1 VLLALEAVDESDPS
15 WRRAQDALGAAAYE
29 RMRAAAPADR
39 RRLAELVMRAAPAP
53 SSAWPDGRIDPVI
66 LRQLVTAMLPW
77 FRSPAT
83 VARTA
88 ALLDEIAA
96 ARPQEVLNATER
108 AVVAEAAVRV
118 ACARGFPERALA
130 AMNALEGAQRAKA
143 ARVVL
148 DASWEVIRAGAIDA
162 ARRDRLAIDAAIA
175 AQDGIEPSED
185 PGVALMWIEVAA
197 VAVRAGESSLAPKMM
212 SVATA
217 LADRSPDRGTLLRV
231 LAAARAAQDD
241 ARAVA
246 WATRLASGLASD
258 DPERAAVDVMLIDS
272 LSRVD
277 AERARTALRQ
287 LFTLTPGWKQ
297 GPQAQPLAELARR
310 LGVEG

>member
-1 VLLALEAVDESDPS
+1 
-15 WRRAQDALGAAAYE
+15 
-29 RMRAAAPADR
+29 MRSAAPADR
-39 RRLAELVMRAAPAP
+39 RRLAELVMRAEPAA
-53 SSAWPDGRIDPVI
+53 SAAWPDGRIDPVV
-66 LRQLVTAMLPW
+66 LRQLVTATLSW
-77 FRSPAT
+77 FQSPAT
-83 VARTA
+83 VARAT

-96 ARPQEVLNATER
+96 ARPQEALNETER
-108 AVVAEAAVRV
+108 AVVAEATVRV
-118 ACARGFPERALA
+118 ACARGFPEQAFV
-130 AMNALEGAQRAKA
+130 AMSALEGAQRAKA

-148 DASWEVIRAGAIDA
+148 DASAEAIRGGSMDS
-162 ARRDRLAIDAAIA
+162 ARRDRLAIEAAMA
-175 AQDGIEPSED
+175 AQEGIDPSED
-185 PGVALMWIEVAA
+185 RAMALKWVEVAT
-197 VAVRAGESSLAPKMM
+197 VAVRAGESSLAPRMIG
-212 SVATA
+212 VATA

-297 GPQAQPLAELARR
+297 GPQAEPLAELARR